1 MKGTFSALD
10 LGSASD
16 LDLESGIDLDLGS
29 ASDLDLGEEDETKE
43 RKRRCLKLPGYKSQ
57 HRKSAKLP
65 GLHNIK
71 HSFVFL
77 SHLIKKITLL
87 GTKVRNTVF
96 S

>member
-43 RKRRCLKLPGYKSQ
+43 RKRRCLKLPGYKGTPPLKKNVFF
-57 HRKSAKLP
+57 RILPKL
-65 GLHNIK
+65 
-71 HSFVFL
+71 V
-77 SHLIKKITLL
+77 HLFGRQI
-87 GTKVRNTVF
+87 
-96 S
+96 

>member
-10 LGSASD
+10 L
-16 LDLESGIDLDLGS
+16 ESGIDLHLGS

-77 SHLIKKITLL
+77 CFCLFAASNKKDHTFGDKSQEHSLFL
-87 GTKVRNTVF
+87 K
-96 S
+96 